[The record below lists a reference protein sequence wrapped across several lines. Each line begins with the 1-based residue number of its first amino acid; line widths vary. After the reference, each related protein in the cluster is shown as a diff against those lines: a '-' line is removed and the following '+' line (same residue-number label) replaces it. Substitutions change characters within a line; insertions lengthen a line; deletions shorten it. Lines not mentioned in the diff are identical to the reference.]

1 MSAKVRIAVVGG
13 GRMGTPLIMDFLTR
27 PFVSLVGVADV
38 NPESR
43 GAQIAKTHGIFFC
56 EDTSVLA
63 QKGEEIDMIIDVSGD
78 PDVKK
83 SLKQAFIDSNNRS
96 TIIVHDL
103 TARLIMSLAA
113 DSSELVETY
122 HPEDRGIG

>member
-1 MSAKVRIAVVGG
+1 MGERVRVAIVGG

-27 PFVSLVGVADV
+27 PFIEIVGIADK

-43 GAQIAKTHGIFFC
+43 GAQLARQYGISFF
-56 EDTSVLA
+56 EDVATLA
-63 QKGEEIDMIIDVSGD
+63 ASGDSIDMIIDVSGD
-78 PDVKK
+78 PQVKRQ
-83 SLKQAFIDSNNRS
+83 LKDIFIASGNRT

-103 TARLIMSLAA
+103 TARLLMSLAA
-113 DSSELVETY
+113 DSEDLVETV

>member
-1 MSAKVRIAVVGG
+1 MSEKVRIAVVGG
-13 GRMGTPLIMDFLTR
+13 GRMGTPLIMDFMTR
-27 PFVSLVGVADV
+27 PFISLAGVVDV

-43 GAQIAKTHGIFFC
+43 GAQIAKAHGIFFC
-56 EDTSVLA
+56 EDASMLA
-63 QKGEEIDMIIDVSGD
+63 DRSKNIDMIIDVSGD
-78 PDVKK
+78 PEVKK
-83 SLKQAFIDSNNRS
+83 SLKQAFVESNNRS